1 MTIPSPTAPFD
12 FGPQQ
17 EKNGSFAPANYKVE
31 ITSDAGVADRLAV
44 VGRPL
49 EIAII
54 PRNGNID
61 GTSCM
66 VGTRL
71 VLIMIYNVKPNGI
84 SIRQKGLV
92 MYTYPYEF
100 FISLP
105 CFTNNCSLLFRA

>member
-1 MTIPSPTAPFD
+1 MTIPSPTTPFD
-12 FGPQQ
+12 FAPLVKR

-31 ITSDAGVADRLAV
+31 ITSDAGVEHHLAV

-49 EIAII
+49 EIEII
-54 PRNGNID
+54 QRDGNID

-71 VLIMIYNVKPNGI
+71 VLIMIYIAKPNE
-84 SIRQKGLV
+84 RPKGLA
-92 MYTYPYEF
+92 MYVSYPYEI

-105 CFTNNCSLLFRA
+105 

>member
-54 PRNGNID
+54 PRDGNIN

-71 VLIMIYNVKPNGI
+71 VLIMIYKANDI

-105 CFTNNCSLLFRA
+105 YNCGHYVTIYFR